1 MECLS
6 GSPILRLPYVPRVR
20 PRLSTPAASDT
31 YWPEKGKRP
40 RQEVEER
47 RGVAGF

>member
-6 GSPILRLPYVPRVR
+6 GSPTLKLPCAPRVR
-20 PRLSTPAASDT
+20 LRLSTPVASDT
-31 YWPEKGKRP
+31 YWPENSE
-40 RQEVEER
+40 RQEMEER